1 MICVQDVIFGVRELL
16 DTYPTLIYHTPT
28 ADSTCH
34 GNRPARRG
42 PYVRVL
48 AVNFLGDA
56 RDDHC
61 PRIKPFDE
69 HCCPSCVQ
77 NLGNSVHRPLPEEIR
92 RFGFMGSTGFVVL
105 EYANCVGTN
114 LACEDGNKD

>member
-1 MICVQDVIFGVRELL
+1 MICVQDVIFGLRGFLG
-16 DTYPTLIYHTPT
+16 TYPALSAHTPT

-34 GNRPARRG
+34 GNSSTDWQRG

-48 AVNFLGDA
+48 VVTFLGDA

-69 HCCPSCVQ
+69 RCCPSCVQ
-77 NLGNSVHRPLPEEIR
+77 NLGNSVHRPLPEEIC
-92 RFGFMGSTGFVVL
+92 RFGFMGSAGFVVL
-105 EYANCVGTN
+105 E
-114 LACEDGNKD
+114 